1 MNTITLDID
10 NEFADDL
17 VGRVLKQHTEM
28 IEHNIKD
35 FKRTKKLKPHQQE
48 DYDYYVELHAA
59 LKVVNEY
66 FGPQK

>member
-1 MNTITLDID
+1 MNSITLDID

-17 VGRVLKQHTEM
+17 VGRMLKQHTEM

-48 DYDYYVELHAA
+48 DYDYYVKLHAA

-66 FGPQK
+66 FGSQK